1 MGGKGHIEYN
11 EVGIP
16 ELVTL
21 TNLGPIIKEK
31 LIFYKIS
38 NEKKNKNYEK
48 REHGINIQIMK
59 II

>member
-1 MGGKGHIEYN
+1 MILLLNHQLQKVEYN
-11 EVGIP
+11 EVGIH

-38 NEKKNKNYEK
+38 NEKIKQKL
-48 REHGINIQIMK
+48 
-59 II
+59 